1 MYNGKYIK
9 TEISLYNMNFY
20 GNKTAIEGK
29 NYTWFS
35 VILLDSLVN
44 ADKKYNPQVFLI
56 EWNYAEKKEKDNEY
70 N

>member
-1 MYNGKYIK
+1 
-9 TEISLYNMNFY
+9 MNFY

-44 ADKKYNPQVFLI
+44 GDKKYNPQVFLI